1 MPIAQEGPACRP
13 GRELLVLK
21 DRVIELGLGSE
32 ASSRRNAEM
41 LRHLVEQSIAV
52 LRDAIAVYAEADY
65 NECCDALDE
74 CRKEVAGAGDTDAL
88 DDRVEPCLDVSRK
101 AVADI
106 RLKQQERRREL
117 TGLVSLVREAITA
130 VGVENDSLRTGLIR
144 SLDRFEA
151 VGQFGDIKE
160 IKRRLAAE
168 VIVMKQSM
176 AERSSAWEARVE
188 ELGER
193 VTLLETELLTSRREA
208 SLDPLTHVANRR
220 TFDRACREW
229 TKSARAGFVLAMVD
243 IDGFKAI
250 NDAFGHAGGDSAL
263 VAVAQALKGS
273 VRAQDLVARI
283 GGDEFAIL
291 MADLTLRQAES
302 RLKTVVAAVAAVQ
315 LPTVPDPS
323 FTLTVS
329 CGASEFSAGDTASS
343 LIQRAD
349 EALYEA
355 KRSGKNR
362 VLTKARPYLSDLMKR
377 R

>member
-1 MPIAQEGPACRP
+1 
-13 GRELLVLK
+13 VLNDK
-21 DRVIELGLGSE
+21 VIELGLSE
-32 ASSRRNAEM
+32 SSSRRHVEA
-41 LRHLVEQSIAV
+41 LRGLVDQSVAV
-52 LRDAIAVYAEADY
+52 LRDAIAVYDEAEY
-65 NECCDALDE
+65 NECCDGLDE
-74 CRKEVAGAGDTDAL
+74 CRTAVAEGVDTITL
-88 DDRVEPCLDVSRK
+88 EDRLGPCLDAGRQ
-101 AVADI
+101 AVDDI
-106 RLKQQERRREL
+106 RDKQQERRREL
-117 TGLVSLVREAITA
+117 NGLVALVREAVSA
-130 VGVENDSLRTGLIR
+130 VGVENESLRTGLTR

-160 IKRRLAAE
+160 IKKRLAAE
-168 VIVMKQSM
+168 VLVMKQAI
-176 AERSSAWEARVE
+176 AERQQSWEARVE

-193 VTLLETELLTSRREA
+193 VSVLETELLTSRREA

-220 TFDRACREW
+220 TFDRTCREW
-229 TKSARAGFVLAMVD
+229 TKSARAGFVVAMID

-263 VAVAQALKGS
+263 VAVAQALKKS

-283 GGDEFAIL
+283 GGDEFAL
-291 MADLTLRQAES
+291 LVSDLTLRQAES
-302 RLKTVVAAVAAVQ
+302 RLKHVVASIAATG
-315 LPTVPDPS
+315 LPSVPDPS
-323 FTLTVS
+323 FMLTVS
-329 CGASEFSAGDTASS
+329 CGASEFSAGDTSSS